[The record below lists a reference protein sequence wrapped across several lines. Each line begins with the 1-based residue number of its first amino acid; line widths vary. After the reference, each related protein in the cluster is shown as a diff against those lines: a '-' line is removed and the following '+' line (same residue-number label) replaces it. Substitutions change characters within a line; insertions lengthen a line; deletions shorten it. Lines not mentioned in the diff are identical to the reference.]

1 MSLVEDQMCAN
12 FKWKISL
19 LQIGFSLVLDYP
31 CQLSFYINIPAEWKN
46 TFGLENRDLC
56 RRSMQNALHPF
67 TSLYTE
73 WRMRLRL
80 QPIIPSFYSDE
91 RRNCWRGRKIWIA
104 VSYWHADWNN
114 IENYP
119 GCSIFFSKP
128 KKLIVKKVNISLDV
142 VLQRDL
148 QGRQNV
154 ITCNCCFFFFFLIF
168 FKEQYKSQ

>member
-1 MSLVEDQMCAN
+1 MEDQSIADRVLPCA
-12 FKWKISL
+12 WLSL
-19 LQIGFSLVLDYP
+19 STLILHKYSCWVEKHVWVD
-31 CQLSFYINIPAEWKN
+31 IAVV
-46 TFGLENRDLC
+46 ENRDLC

-154 ITCNCCFFFFFLIF
+154 ITCNCCFFFFFFLNF
-168 FKEQYKSQ
+168 VQGTV